1 MMLNKFGIIES
12 DFLEKKEIF
21 SDFNFRVG
29 GWVDRARNTNDAE
42 ESLLLQ
48 RNGRKSPLLLI
59 FIYNSNI
66 DFKIMV

>member
-1 MMLNKFGIIES
+1 MMLNKFDIIKS
-12 DFLEKKEIF
+12 DFLKKII

-48 RNGRKSPLLLI
+48 RNGRKSPLLLL
-59 FIYNSNI
+59 FKNI
-66 DFKIMV
+66 IQTLFLRYWI